1 MHIFHTEEE
10 IKMNISDKE
19 KMLNKLCYQ
28 DSQILDFRSK
38 YFGDEINLYIEKDK
52 INCYKLTFLQCYK
65 VSYET
70 DANLRWEEKAIK
82 DLKIQ
87 QIGYYAHDIVIQES
101 KINNFIDI
109 ELVLLFLFVSITCKD
124 IKIEEVSIKEEN
136 FFWNINN

>member
-1 MHIFHTEEE
+1 MD
-10 IKMNISDKE
+10 ISDKE

-28 DSQILDFRSK
+28 DGQMLDFRIK

-87 QIGYYAHDIVIQES
+87 QIGYYAHDIVI
-101 KINNFIDI
+101 
-109 ELVLLFLFVSITCKD
+109 
-124 IKIEEVSIKEEN
+124 
-136 FFWNINN
+136 

>member
-1 MHIFHTEEE
+1 MHIFRTEEV

-109 ELVLLFLFVSITCKD
+109 ELVLPFLFVSITCKD
-124 IKIEEVSIKEEN
+124 IKIEEVSIKDEN
-136 FFWNINN
+136 FFWNIDT

>member
-109 ELVLLFLFVSITCKD
+109 ELILPFLFVSITCKD

>member
-1 MHIFHTEEE
+1 
-10 IKMNISDKE
+10 MNISDKE

>member
-28 DSQILDFRSK
+28 DGQILDFRSK

-124 IKIEEVSIKEEN
+124 IKIEEVSIKDEN
-136 FFWNINN
+136 FFGI

>member
-28 DSQILDFRSK
+28 DGQILDFRSK

-70 DANLRWEEKAIK
+70 DANLRCEKKAIK

-109 ELVLLFLFVSITCKD
+109 ELILPFLFVSITCKD
-124 IKIEEVSIKEEN
+124 IKIEEVSIKDEN
-136 FFWNINN
+136 FFGI